1 MANHDAS
8 PTTFSRTSPRF
19 IRAQAGTGKYG
30 QTREHLRHRVRS
42 RPPPH
47 SHDEAT
53 ITIFFMDLTLVTF
66 LGKGRVDAATGYR
79 SATYQFPDRRR
90 RTTPFFGLALT
101 EVLQPER
108 LVIFGTSGSMWG
120 VLLEH
125 LATLHA
131 MKPIDDELR
140 QAEAES
146 RVDQGLLDRAA
157 VALSSGLDTDVH
169 LGLISSAQ
177 TALEQIDLLSAIDHA
192 VPREGELH
200 IDVTHGFRHLGM
212 MGLLSADLLQRMRPG
227 LHVHSLWYGALDM
240 TRDGVTPVLT
250 LDGIQAV
257 QLWIRA
263 FDQFEVSDDY
273 GLFAPL
279 LEADGLPPRTA
290 QRLTEASLFESLGNV
305 YEAARCIGEVLPAL
319 ARPLPG
325 ASGLFQDT
333 LRGRLLWATASDF
346 GGQQR
351 ELAMRA
357 LRRGDMPRALLMG
370 LEAVVTRLCVEE
382 GADPKNVDDRLRL
395 SETYHKKAKQR
406 ELPLEAARAFM
417 TLKSLRNAYAHGTV
431 PSHGRTKSIW
441 ESPQNLPQEVK
452 RSLDVLLGS

>member
-1 MANHDAS
+1 M
-8 PTTFSRTSPRF
+8 
-19 IRAQAGTGKYG
+19 
-30 QTREHLRHRVRS
+30 RHRVRA
-42 RPPPH
+42 RPLPH
-47 SHDEAT
+47 PYEEAT
-53 ITIFFMDLTLVTF
+53 TTIFFMDLTLVTF

-79 SATYQFPDRRR
+79 SATYQFPDRQQY
-90 RTTPFFGLALT
+90 TTPFFGLALA
-101 EVLQPER
+101 EVLQPKR

-125 LATLHA
+125 LATQHA
-131 MKPIDDELR
+131 INGIGDELR
-140 QAEAES
+140 QAEVES
-146 RVDQGLLDRAA
+146 RVDQGMLDRASA
-157 VALSSGLDTDVH
+157 VLSAEFETDVH

-279 LEADGLPPRTA
+279 LEADGLPPRMA
-290 QRLTEASLFESLGNV
+290 RRLTEASLFESLGNV
-305 YEAARCIGEVLPAL
+305 YEAARCIVEVLPAL

-333 LRGRLLWATASDF
+333 LRGRLTWATASDF

-370 LEAVVTRLCVEE
+370 LEAFITRLCLEE
-382 GADPKNVDDRLRL
+382 GADPKNVSDRLRL
-395 SETYHKKAKQR
+395 SDEYHKKAKQR
-406 ELPLEAARAFM
+406 ELPPEAAFAFM
-417 TLKSLRNAYAHGTV
+417 TLKSLRNAYAHGSV
-431 PSHGRTKSIW
+431 PTHPKAKSIW
-441 ESPQNLPQEVK
+441 ESPQALPEEVK
-452 RSLDVLLGS
+452 RSLEVLLGS